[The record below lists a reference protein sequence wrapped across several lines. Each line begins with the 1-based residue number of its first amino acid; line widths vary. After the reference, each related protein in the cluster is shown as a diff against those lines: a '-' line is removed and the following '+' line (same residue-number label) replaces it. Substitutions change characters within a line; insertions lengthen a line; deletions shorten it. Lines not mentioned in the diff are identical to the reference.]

1 MSSTVAVRQT
11 GNSLAVTIPKRDRE
25 RKHWDAST
33 KLEIVDHP
41 EGLLL
46 RPVRKR
52 RTLAERL
59 ATVTPESMT
68 PEIRLKPAGRE
79 VG

>member
-1 MSSTVAVRQT
+1 MAAMTMRQA

-33 KLEIVDHP
+33 KLEVVDHP

-46 RPVRKR
+46 RPVRKKL
-52 RTLAERL
+52 TLEDMLRGVRPGMLPPPIDVIAEGNE
-59 ATVTPESMT
+59 TP
-68 PEIRLKPAGRE
+68 
-79 VG
+79 